1 MIPACLRHPRAP
13 SPVCPVCLRL
23 LVSWAAAVEKWARE
37 VLEKA
42 SATGG
47 EGSKT

>member
-1 MIPACLRHPRAP
+1 MSPTCLSHPHAL

-23 LVSWAAAVEKWARE
+23 LVSWAAAVERWARE

-42 SATGG
+42 NATGG